1 MWWVHR
7 MFPQGTVWHLR
18 TVEAGRGRLR
28 CPGMIDPRLQTL
40 RVLHQR
46 GTVTATAEALHLTPS
61 TVSQQLRQLSA
72 RLGLE
77 LLEPAGRNVRLTP
90 AALALVE
97 HADAL
102 FARWE
107 EARADLAGYGD
118 GVAGRLRITG
128 VATAIAGVIAPAVA
142 RLREELPR
150 LAVEIGEDPGENRF
164 ELLLAGRADIAVV
177 IPAPGGPPPGSR
189 RPDGE
194 LPPSDDARFTQ
205 LPVLEEPQDL
215 LVPDGHRFAG
225 RVAQG
230 VTLAE
235 AAGESWI
242 RAGDP
247 ADQHQLLLTACA
259 TAGFTPRVRHDAVDW
274 YAVAALV
281 AHGFGICLIPR
292 LAPVPERCPVVRVP
306 LRGEPLPVRR
316 FLAAVR
322 RGSERRPPV
331 ARGLAALRAAAGE
344 REAKGV

>member
-1 MWWVHR
+1 
-7 MFPQGTVWHLR
+7 
-18 TVEAGRGRLR
+18 
-28 CPGMIDPRLQTL
+28 MIDPRLQTL

-107 EARADLAGYGD
+107 EARADLSGYAD

-150 LAVEIGEDPGENRF
+150 LTVEIGEDPGENRF

-189 RPDGE
+189 LPGRE
-194 LPPSDDARFTQ
+194 LPTSDDARFTQ
-205 LPVLEEPQDL
+205 RPVLEEPQDL
-215 LVPDGHRFAG
+215 LVPAGHRFAG

-281 AHGFGICLIPR
+281 AHGFGICLMPR

-322 RGSERRPPV
+322 RGSERRLPV

>member
-1 MWWVHR
+1 MRRRFVYAPR
-7 MFPQGTVWHLR
+7 
-18 TVEAGRGRLR
+18 
-28 CPGMIDPRLQTL
+28 MIDPRLQTL
-40 RVLHQR
+40 RVLHER

-77 LLEPAGRNVRLTP
+77 LLEPSGRSIRLTP

-107 EARADLAGYGD
+107 EARADLAGYAD

-128 VATAIAGVIAPAVA
+128 VATAIAGVIAPAAA
-142 RLREELPR
+142 RLRAELPR

-177 IPAPGGPPPGSR
+177 IPAPGSPPP
-189 RPDGE
+189 
-194 LPPSDDARFTQ
+194 DDARFVQ
-205 LPVLEEPQDL
+205 QPVLEEPQDL

-225 RVAQG
+225 RAARG

-235 AAGESWI
+235 AAAESWI

-281 AHGFGICLIPR
+281 AYGFGIALVPR

-322 RGSERRPPV
+322 RGGERRPPI

>member
-1 MWWVHR
+1 
-7 MFPQGTVWHLR
+7 
-18 TVEAGRGRLR
+18 
-28 CPGMIDPRLQTL
+28 MIDPRLQTL
-40 RVLHQR
+40 RVLHER

-77 LLEPAGRNVRLTP
+77 LLEPAGRTIRLTP

-107 EARADLAGYGD
+107 EARADLAGHAD

-128 VATAIAGVIAPAVA
+128 VATAIAGVIAPAAA
-142 RLREELPR
+142 RLRTELPR

-177 IPAPGGPPPGSR
+177 IPAPGSPPP
-189 RPDGE
+189 DH
-194 LPPSDDARFTQ
+194 ARFAQ
-205 LPVLEEPQDL
+205 QPLLEEPQDL
-215 LVPDGHRFAG
+215 LVPAGHRFAG
-225 RVAQG
+225 RAAQG
-230 VTLAE
+230 VALAE
-235 AAGESWI
+235 AGGESWI

-281 AHGFGICLIPR
+281 AHGFGICLVPR

-322 RGSERRPPV
+322 RGSARQPPV
-331 ARGLAALRAAAGE
+331 TRGLAALRAAAGE

>member
-1 MWWVHR
+1 
-7 MFPQGTVWHLR
+7 
-18 TVEAGRGRLR
+18 
-28 CPGMIDPRLQTL
+28 MIDPRLQTL
-40 RVLHQR
+40 RVLHER

-77 LLEPAGRNVRLTP
+77 LLEPAGRKVRLTP

-102 FARWE
+102 FVRWE
-107 EARADLAGYGD
+107 EARADLAGYAD

-128 VATAIAGVIAPAVA
+128 VATAITGVIAPAAA

-150 LAVEIGEDPGENRF
+150 LAVEIGEDPDESRF

-189 RPDGE
+189 PRSNRE
-194 LPPSDDARFTQ
+194 VPPSDDARFVQ
-205 LPVLEEPQDL
+205 QPLLEEPQDL
-215 LVPDGHRFAG
+215 LVPAGHRFAA
-225 RVAQG
+225 RAAEG
-230 VTLAE
+230 VGLAE
-235 AAGESWI
+235 ACAESWI

-259 TAGFTPRVRHDAVDW
+259 TAGFTPRVRHHAVDW
-274 YAVAALV
+274 SAVAALV
-281 AHGFGICLIPR
+281 AHDFGICLVPR
-292 LAPVPERCPVVRVP
+292 LAPVPQRYPVVRVP
-306 LRGEPLPVRR
+306 LRGEPLPLRR
-316 FLAAVR
+316 FVAAVR
-322 RGSERRPPV
+322 RGSERQPPI

>member
-1 MWWVHR
+1 
-7 MFPQGTVWHLR
+7 
-18 TVEAGRGRLR
+18 
-28 CPGMIDPRLQTL
+28 MIDPRLQTL

-77 LLEPAGRNVRLTP
+77 LLEPAGRKVRLTP
-90 AALALVE
+90 AALALVG

-102 FARWE
+102 FVRWE
-107 EARADLAGYGD
+107 EARADLAGHVD

-128 VATAIAGVIAPAVA
+128 VATAIAGVIAPAAA

-150 LAVEIGEDPGENRF
+150 LEVEIGEDPGENRF

-177 IPAPGGPPPGSR
+177 IPAPGGPPP
-189 RPDGE
+189 
-194 LPPSDDARFTQ
+194 DDVRFGQ
-205 LPVLEEPQDL
+205 HPVLAEPQDL
-215 LVPDGHRFAG
+215 LVPAGHRFAG
-225 RVAQG
+225 RAERG

-247 ADQHQLLLTACA
+247 DDQHQLLLTACA
-259 TAGFTPRVRHDAVDW
+259 TAGFTPRVRHHAVDW
-274 YAVAALV
+274 SAVAALV
-281 AHGFGICLIPR
+281 AHGFGICLVPR

-322 RGSERRPPV
+322 RGSAGRPPI

-344 REAKGV
+344 REAKGA

>member
-1 MWWVHR
+1 
-7 MFPQGTVWHLR
+7 
-18 TVEAGRGRLR
+18 
-28 CPGMIDPRLQTL
+28 MIDPRLQTL

-72 RLGLE
+72 RIGLE
-77 LLEPAGRNVRLTP
+77 LLEPVGRNIRLTP

-102 FARWE
+102 FVRWE
-107 EARADLAGYGD
+107 EARADLAGYAD

-128 VATAIAGVIAPAVA
+128 VATAIAGVIAPAAA

-150 LAVEIGEDPGENRF
+150 LEVEIGEDPGENRF
-164 ELLLAGRADIAVV
+164 ELLLADRADIAVV
-177 IPAPGGPPPGSR
+177 IPAPGGFPP
-189 RPDGE
+189 
-194 LPPSDDARFTQ
+194 DDARFTQ
-205 LPVLEEPQDL
+205 QPVLEEPQDL
-215 LVPDGHRFAG
+215 LVPAGHRFAG
-225 RVAQG
+225 RAAQG
-230 VTLAE
+230 VALAE
-235 AAGESWI
+235 AGGESWI

-259 TAGFTPRVRHDAVDW
+259 GAGFTPRVRHHAVDW

-281 AHGFGICLIPR
+281 AHGFGICLVPR

-322 RGSERRPPV
+322 RGSEHRAPV

>member
-1 MWWVHR
+1 
-7 MFPQGTVWHLR
+7 
-18 TVEAGRGRLR
+18 
-28 CPGMIDPRLQTL
+28 MIDPRLQTL
-40 RVLHQR
+40 RVLHER

-77 LLEPAGRNVRLTP
+77 LLEPAGRTIRLTP

-107 EARADLAGYGD
+107 EARADLAGHAD

-128 VATAIAGVIAPAVA
+128 VATAIAGVIAPAAA

-177 IPAPGGPPPGSR
+177 IPAPGS
-189 RPDGE
+189 
-194 LPPSDDARFTQ
+194 PSPDDARFAQ
-205 LPVLEEPQDL
+205 QPLLEEPQDL
-215 LVPDGHRFAG
+215 LVPAGHRFAG
-225 RVAQG
+225 RAAQG
-230 VTLAE
+230 VALAE
-235 AAGESWI
+235 AGGESWI

-281 AHGFGICLIPR
+281 AHGFGICLVPR

-322 RGSERRPPV
+322 RGSARQPPV

>member
-1 MWWVHR
+1 
-7 MFPQGTVWHLR
+7 
-18 TVEAGRGRLR
+18 
-28 CPGMIDPRLQTL
+28 MIDPRLQTL

-61 TVSQQLRQLSA
+61 TVSQQLRQLSS

-189 RPDGE
+189 RPDRE

-205 LPVLEEPQDL
+205 RPVLEEPQDL
-215 LVPDGHRFAG
+215 SVPAGHRFAG
-225 RVAQG
+225 RVAHG
-230 VTLAE
+230 MTLAE

-331 ARGLAALRAAAGE
+331 ARGLAALRAGE

>member
-1 MWWVHR
+1 
-7 MFPQGTVWHLR
+7 
-18 TVEAGRGRLR
+18 
-28 CPGMIDPRLQTL
+28 MIDPRLQTL

-102 FARWE
+102 FVRWE
-107 EARADLAGYGD
+107 EARADLAGYAD

-142 RLREELPR
+142 RLRGELPR

-177 IPAPGGPPPGSR
+177 IPAPGGPPPASR
-189 RPDGE
+189 LRPSRE
-194 LPPSDDARFTQ
+194 MPPSDDARFTQ

-215 LVPDGHRFAG
+215 LVPAGHRFAG

>member
-7 MFPQGTVWHLR
+7 NFPQGTVWHLR
-18 TVEAGRGRLR
+18 TVEAGPVRLR
-28 CPGMIDPRLQTL
+28 CPRMIDPRLQTL

-107 EARADLAGYGD
+107 EARADLSGYAD

-150 LAVEIGEDPGENRF
+150 LTVEIGEDPGENRF

-177 IPAPGGPPPGSR
+177 IPAPGGPPRALGSR
-189 RPDGE
+189 TGSCRRRTMRASLNSRCWRSRRTCWCRPGTG
-194 LPPSDDARFTQ
+194 SR
-205 LPVLEEPQDL
+205 
-215 LVPDGHRFAG
+215 GGWR
-225 RVAQG
+225 
-230 VTLAE
+230 
-235 AAGESWI
+235 
-242 RAGDP
+242 RA
-247 ADQHQLLLTACA
+247 
-259 TAGFTPRVRHDAVDW
+259 
-274 YAVAALV
+274 
-281 AHGFGICLIPR
+281 
-292 LAPVPERCPVVRVP
+292 
-306 LRGEPLPVRR
+306 
-316 FLAAVR
+316 
-322 RGSERRPPV
+322 
-331 ARGLAALRAAAGE
+331 
-344 REAKGV
+344 